1 MSTIENSIQEMRG
14 HSRVEV
20 SEAIRAG
27 QVLAGNTLCRP
38 SIK

>member
-20 SEAIRAG
+20 SEVIRVRR
-27 QVLAGNTLCRP
+27 VLWPTTEV
-38 SIK
+38 